1 MMPMTIKAHDC
12 MTRSPVT
19 IRSDEPALKAA
30 RLMVNHK
37 ISGLP
42 VLDADGRVVGV
53 VTDRDLLR
61 SDERT
66 GRRPRWLE
74 FLEPPQTDRL
84 AAFCNRT
91 VGEVMS
97 TPAVTIGPDLPIEEV
112 VRLMNRH
119 RIKRLPVIEDG
130 KLIGIIARADIL
142 NAVARGAIRHAAENA
157 KRQNV
162 EQEKQFW
169 ISRTRPLG

>member
-66 GRRPRWLE
+66 GRRGLSFSSRRKPTGSLRS
-74 FLEPPQTDRL
+74 
-84 AAFCNRT
+84 A
-91 VGEVMS
+91 
-97 TPAVTIGPDLPIEEV
+97 
-112 VRLMNRH
+112 
-119 RIKRLPVIEDG
+119 
-130 KLIGIIARADIL
+130 IALSER
-142 NAVARGAIRHAAENA
+142 
-157 KRQNV
+157 
-162 EQEKQFW
+162 
-169 ISRTRPLG
+169 